1 MLGGHVAEALGQ
13 RSLDVLGR
21 GGRREGAPE
30 ELATRGSPPRGRGD
44 ADAVGIGAG
53 PGARVRGAGRGGAA
67 MAGVGGSGGGV
78 RGRLGG
84 VVIAGDGD
92 GDGEGDGD
100 GVGGGGGGGGG
111 LAVALAHGGPPA
123 GGRGVYKE
131 RRTEGGTDGRTDRE
145 RLHQT
150 VEKGMGG
157 GSRSDGERQEDP
169 KKRPQNDKIGGMEWQ
184 RFLFFSPPESE

>member
-1 MLGGHVAEALGQ
+1 M
-13 RSLDVLGR
+13 LGR

-84 VVIAGDGD
+84 VVIA
-92 GDGEGDGD
+92 
-100 GVGGGGGGGGG
+100 
-111 LAVALAHGGPPA
+111 VALAHGGPPA

-131 RRTEGGTDGRTDRE
+131 RRRDGRTDRE

-169 KKRPQNDKIGGMEWQ
+169 KKRPQNDKIGEWNGSV
-184 RFLFFSPPESE
+184 FFFSLPPESE